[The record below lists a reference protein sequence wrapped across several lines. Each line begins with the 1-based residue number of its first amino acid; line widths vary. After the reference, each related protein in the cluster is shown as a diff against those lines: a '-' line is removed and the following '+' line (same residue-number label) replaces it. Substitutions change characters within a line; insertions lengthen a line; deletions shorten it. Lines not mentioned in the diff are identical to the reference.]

1 MPQFIFSL
9 PREDDIRDST
19 NGGVMLQIINNDF
32 DEKYTLVTGCP
43 GSGKTTVSIF
53 RLIRLLNSG
62 KEAQL
67 ITHQRML
74 ATSIQ
79 NILETKDLSYRKART
94 IHSWFRSTTGQ
105 FLGFS
110 SQEERLSADSI
121 KNALGN
127 GFSNME
133 LIIDEGQDLEERIYQ
148 SFPEVFGRLTI
159 GADDDQQMYSGD
171 GANENEIKSYLEPNL
186 NHIILQFNYRNTY
199 QIYNFARFFIPEGVA
214 ANDPKT
220 LEALRKYKNDGNLPE
235 VFGFGDKDKLLE
247 RLKRIIKDNPVGV
260 NIGILVPTTNKV
272 DSYHQQIIDMD
283 FECSKY
289 HSSMSPEEKKDVER
303 DLKNIL
309 ITTFISAKGMEFD
322 IVIMPEFDSAYSKKQ
337 IYVGCTRAKNRLV
350 LMYTGQSLP
359 TMLSGFPENS
369 YDDGKLFG
377 NESESTK
384 EESAPAEDLPF

>member
-9 PREDDIRDST
+9 PSEDDIRNST
-19 NGGVMLQIINNDF
+19 NGGVMLGIINNDF

-110 SQEERLSADSI
+110 NQEERLSADSI

-148 SFPEVFGRLTI
+148 SFPEVFDRLTI
-159 GADDDQQMYSGD
+159 GADDDQQMYAGD
-171 GANENEIKSYLEPNL
+171 GANENKIKGHLEPNL
-186 NHIILQFNYRNTY
+186 NHFILQFNYRNTY
-199 QIYNFARFFIPEGVA
+199 QIYNFARFFVPNGIA
-214 ANDPKT
+214 ANNTGT
-220 LEALRKYKNDGNLPE
+220 LEALRRYRNDSDLPQ
-235 VFGFGDKDKLLE
+235 VLGFDDKDKLLD
-247 RLKRIIKDNPVGV
+247 RLKRIIEDNRVGV
-260 NIGILVPTTNKV
+260 NIGVLVPKIINV
-272 DSYHQQIIDMD
+272 DSYHQKIVDMD
-283 FECSKY
+283 FECSKF
-289 HSSMSPEEKKDVER
+289 HGSMSSEEKKDVER

-322 IVIMPEFDSAYSKKQ
+322 VVVMPEFDYAYSKKQ

-350 LMYTGQSLP
+350 LMYVGQSLP
-359 TMLSGFPENS
+359 IMLSDFPKDS

-377 NESESTK
+377 SESESTD
-384 EESAPAEDLPF
+384 EEAVDDLPF